1 MNWFWKTAL
10 LSYLVIMNLPKSPI
24 VLILSTLFFSCNDDY
39 RGTSGSRPQLIIPR
53 ESMRYDSGFLLPPY
67 DNTKTAT
74 QNTALSQPFTSQT
87 DPLAA
92 QALAQTQINTTQSF
106 DTAAILLEKGLN
118 PPHGYPGHR
127 CDLKVGEPLNSKP
140 EAKTTK
146 QALNPA
152 HGQPGH
158 RCDIA
163 VGAPLNSKP
172 TANVAQTSAQ
182 TNTSVAGLTAVKDGL
197 NPAHG
202 QPGHRCDIAVG
213 APLNSKSVTTTNPTD
228 QNIPVPTNITSDT
241 KVDSLKN

>member
-1 MNWFWKTAL
+1 
-10 LSYLVIMNLPKSPI
+10 MNLPKFPV
-24 VLILSTLFFSCNDDY
+24 VLVLLTLFFSCNDDY
-39 RGTSGSRPQLIIPR
+39 RGISRSRPQVIIPR

-67 DNTKTAT
+67 DNTNTAT
-74 QNTALSQPFTSQT
+74 QNTALSQPFTSQA

-92 QALAQTQINTTQSF
+92 QALAQTQINTIQPF
-106 DTAAILLEKGLN
+106 DTAAVLLAKGLN
-118 PPHGYPGHR
+118 PPHGYPGHS

-140 EAKTTK
+140 ELKTTK

-172 TANVAQTSAQ
+172 VINTVQNLQ
-182 TNTSVAGLTAVKDGL
+182 TNNPTSEIMALKDGI

-213 APLNSKSVTTTNPTD
+213 APLNSKPVTTTNPAD
-228 QNIPVPTNITSDT
+228 QNIPVPTNITSDK